1 MKCARCVTMGGRAV
15 TAVPTDMGQSPED
28 RWSRRGSQTG
38 HQSSPQTFR
47 AVYRPS
53 GHLADSVNVRQ
64 TRGRVAG
71 MRAGEQ
77 KIKDQGSGNRK
88 RRKPSRRQEHQAL
101 RSPTPTPTPA
111 QFRIR
116 ARFRSRSDPSCDPED
131 EQNEP
136 ELPVKRRKIRGK
148 GEILMQMVRKK
159 GLEPLRRS
167 TRT

>member
-1 MKCARCVTMGGRAV
+1 M

-28 RWSRRGSQTG
+28 RWSRRGSQTDN
-38 HQSSPQTFR
+38 QSSPQTFR

-64 TRGRVAG
+64 TRESSRHESW
-71 MRAGEQ
+71 RA
-77 KIKDQGSGNRK
+77 KDQGSGNRK

-101 RSPTPTPTPA
+101 RSPTPA

-116 ARFRSRSDPSCDPED
+116 SRFRSRSDPSCDPED